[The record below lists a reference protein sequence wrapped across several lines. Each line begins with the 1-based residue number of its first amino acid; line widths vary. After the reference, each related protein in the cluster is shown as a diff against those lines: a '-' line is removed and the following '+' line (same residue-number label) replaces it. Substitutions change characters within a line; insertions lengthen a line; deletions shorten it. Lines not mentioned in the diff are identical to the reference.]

1 MRREII
7 FILTVA
13 LSIMVGIRFATPV
26 SSPPA
31 VLDPKMEWTIEDSKA
46 YAQDKLY
53 DFKHKQW
60 NCLNK
65 LWTKESNWRPNAYN
79 KIKVMGKN
87 AGGIP
92 QILGLDPKTPAPKQ
106 IDRGLSY
113 IYNRYVTPCKAWE
126 FFTKKGYY

>member
-13 LSIMVGIRFATPV
+13 LLIMVGIRFATPV

-79 KIKVMGKN
+79 KVKVMGKN